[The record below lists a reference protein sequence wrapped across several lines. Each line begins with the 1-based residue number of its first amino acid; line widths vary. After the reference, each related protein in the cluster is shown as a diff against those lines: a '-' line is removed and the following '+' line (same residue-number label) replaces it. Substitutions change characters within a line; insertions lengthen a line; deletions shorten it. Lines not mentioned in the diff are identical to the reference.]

1 MASFY
6 ALSSPPIPAS
16 DEDETD
22 LNAANEQ
29 IVEEVSLVDVDID
42 AERARQRA
50 EHRTHQ
56 VCICV
61 LVCVYA
67 CVCLI
72 RGVSLFC
79 LFIFYSYCIFVCYF

>member
-1 MASFY
+1 VS
-6 ALSSPPIPAS
+6 PIPAN

-56 VCICV
+56 VR
-61 LVCVYA
+61 VCFRVGGSDA
-67 CVCLI
+67 T
-72 RGVSLFC
+72 C
-79 LFIFYSYCIFVCYF
+79 LFVSFPSHVVCDCALSSCR